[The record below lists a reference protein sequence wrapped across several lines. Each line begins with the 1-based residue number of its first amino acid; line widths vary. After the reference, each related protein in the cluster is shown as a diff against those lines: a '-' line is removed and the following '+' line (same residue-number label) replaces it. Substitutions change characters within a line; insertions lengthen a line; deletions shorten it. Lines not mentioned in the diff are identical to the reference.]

1 MGQYSALWAKLGGQV
16 EVIFKTQNK
25 KIHFFSLFSK
35 ILETN
40 IEPSWKEYL
49 KFASTTLETVDLFEM
64 S

>member
-1 MGQYSALWAKLGGQV
+1 MGTNALWAKLGGQV
-16 EVIFKTQNK
+16 GVIFKTQNK
-25 KIHFFSLFSK
+25 KKHFISLFSK

-49 KFASTTLETVDLFEM
+49 KSASTTLETVDLFEI